1 MNGKRG
7 YERDALTYEIL
18 AAAYEVHTE
27 LGAGMQEKHY
37 ENALCIELAKRNLR
51 FERQPPMQVTFKSH
65 NVGDIYPDIVVENQ
79 VILELKAVAELAD
92 IHKAQLASYLNAAG
106 MRRGLLINFNVVSL
120 KNGIKRVF
128 P

>member
-1 MNGKRG
+1 MKGRRA
-7 YERDALTYEIL
+7 YERDALTREIL

-37 ENALCIELAKRNLR
+37 ENALCIELAKRNFR
-51 FERQPPMQVTFKSH
+51 FERQKPIQVTYKGF

-92 IHKAQLASYLNAAG
+92 IHKAQLASYLKAAG
-106 MRRGLLINFNVVSL
+106 MRRGLLINFNVISL
-120 KNGIKRVF
+120 KKGVKRVF